1 MKTVTLPG
9 ASMLYPLKNFSNY
22 KIFEWLQPFFDGNN
36 YSLHTD
42 VEGLRSRLT
51 NPQKKA
57 ESHLTSMNG
66 KADPLRALLST
77 RQVRHD
83 RRVAY
88 HALNFWKSI
97 GSERSDSPVKVFQD
111 AQVLVPPGVLRDRL
125 QAQNSELIASQ
136 ITTLS
141 DVLSTP
147 EE

>member
-1 MKTVTLPG
+1 
-9 ASMLYPLKNFSNY
+9 MLYPLKNLSNY

-42 VEGLRSRLT
+42 IEGLRSRLT
-51 NPQKKA
+51 NPQKNA
-57 ESHLTSMNG
+57 EAHKQHLASMNG
-66 KADPLRALLST
+66 KGDPLRALLST

-97 GSERSDSPVKVFQD
+97 GSERSDSPEKVLQD
-111 AQVLVPPGVLRDRL
+111 AQVQVPPGVLKDRL
-125 QAQNSELIASQ
+125 QAQSRELIASQ
-136 ITTLS
+136 ITTRS
-141 DVLSTP
+141 DVLTTP

>member
-1 MKTVTLPG
+1 
-9 ASMLYPLKNFSNY
+9 MLYPSKNFSNY

-36 YSLHTD
+36 YKLHTD

-51 NPQKKA
+51 NPQKNAEAQKA
-57 ESHLTSMNG
+57 HLTSMNSKG
-66 KADPLRALLST
+66 DPLRALLST

-83 RRVAY
+83 RRVAH

-97 GSERSDSPVKVFQD
+97 GSDRSDSPEKVLQD
-111 AQVLVPPGVLRDRL
+111 AQVQVPPGVLRDRL
-125 QAQNSELIASQ
+125 HAQSRELIAAQ

>member
-1 MKTVTLPG
+1 
-9 ASMLYPLKNFSNY
+9 MLYPSKNFSNY

-36 YSLHTD
+36 YKLHTD

-51 NPQKKA
+51 NPQKNAEAQKA
-57 ESHLTSMNG
+57 
-66 KADPLRALLST
+66 PLPSTNTKGAPLKALLRT

-83 RRVAY
+83 RRVAH
-88 HALNFWKSI
+88 HALNVWKSI
-97 GSERSDSPVKVFQD
+97 GSDRSDSPEKVLQD
-111 AQVLVPPGVLRDRL
+111 AQVQVPPGVLRDRL
-125 QAQNSELIASQ
+125 HAQSRELIAAQ